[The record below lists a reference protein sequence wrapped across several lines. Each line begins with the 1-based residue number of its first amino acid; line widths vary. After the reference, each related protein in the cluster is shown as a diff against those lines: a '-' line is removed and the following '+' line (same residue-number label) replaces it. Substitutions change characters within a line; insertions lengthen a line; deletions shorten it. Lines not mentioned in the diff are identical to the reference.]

1 MNSCR
6 SNSSFKYNVNIFTLY
21 FHIQNWHFIDSWI
34 NQWDIYIGP
43 LCSPVP
49 KKTRGISHIWVRN
62 GSMVACFPQKFSGK
76 YFKGFFRKN
85 LETDHKHRLHKHF
98 NIWRGRRCSAA
109 PYSLNVQFNIIN
121 GRMEIILPFIF
132 LLLYLSNIKSIF

>member
-6 SNSSFKYNVNIFTLY
+6 SNSSFKYNENIFTLY
-21 FHIQNWHFIDSWI
+21 FHNIFIFRTGISLIRGSINGIFISVHFAHRY
-34 NQWDIYIGP
+34 Q
-43 LCSPVP
+43 

-62 GSMVACFPQKFSGK
+62 GSMVAGFPQKFSGK

-109 PYSLNVQFNIIN
+109 PYSLNV
-121 GRMEIILPFIF
+121 
-132 LLLYLSNIKSIF
+132 